1 MTLQISLLET
11 FLLVLKSYLNTFSE
25 SYLSLDFLW
34 IVNELHSTLM
44 IMHQH
49 GIITSG
55 LYDINA

>member
-44 IMHQH
+44 IMLN

-55 LYDINA
+55 LSDINS